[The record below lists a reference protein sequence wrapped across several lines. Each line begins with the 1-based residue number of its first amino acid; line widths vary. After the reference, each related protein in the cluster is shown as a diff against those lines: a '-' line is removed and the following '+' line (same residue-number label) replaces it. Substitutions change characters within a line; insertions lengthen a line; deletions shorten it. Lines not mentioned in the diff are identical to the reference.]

1 MKQRS
6 ERTQLLIGDLGLVRL
21 KRAHVLVAGLGGVGA
36 YTAEMLCR
44 AGVGELTIVDADTV
58 SVSNINRQLIA
69 LTSTVG
75 QSKSDLMRQR
85 LLDINPDLKLHVIHD
100 YLKDEKID
108 ALFEGAAFDYVVD
121 AIDTI
126 APKVFFIYTA
136 IQRKLRLVSAMG
148 AGGKLDP
155 SKIAVEPIE
164 NTTQC
169 KLAFMIRK
177 RLHKL
182 GVRSGFKAVYS
193 TEVVPKHA
201 VRMNEELEQNKLT
214 TVGTISY
221 MPAMFGCYAAS
232 VVIRDLLAEVGLT
245 ESPEIEER

>member
-1 MKQRS
+1 MSWDQ
-6 ERTQLLIGDLGLVRL
+6 RTQLLIGELGTSKLQN
-21 KRAHVLVAGLGGVGA
+21 AHVLVAGLGGVGA
-36 YTAEMLCR
+36 YAAEMLCR
-44 AGVGELTIVDADTV
+44 AGIGELTIIDADTV
-58 SVSNINRQLIA
+58 SSTNLNRQLIA
-69 LTSTVG
+69 LTSTIG
-75 QSKSDLMRQR
+75 QAKSELMEQR
-85 LLDINPDLKLHVIHD
+85 LRDINPQIKLHTIQE
-100 YLKDEKID
+100 YLKDDKID
-108 ALFEGAAFDYVVD
+108 HIFNNSFFDYVVD

-126 APKVFFIYTA
+126 SPKVYFIYTA
-136 IQRKLRLVSAMG
+136 LQHHQRLVSAMG

-155 SKIAVEPIE
+155 SKIAVEAIE

-193 TEVVPKHA
+193 LEAVPKHSI
-201 VRMNEELEQNKLT
+201 ELNKVQEQNKLT

-232 VVIRDLLAEVGLT
+232 VVIRDLLTDSTKDL
-245 ESPEIEER
+245 PEK